1 MIGALRYEWVRLTTL
16 RSTWW
21 LTGASIFVAGGVSY
35 LWSLA
40 LNNNDA
46 MRGLG
51 RPAAFAAVLTQGA
64 STSAIPLLVA
74 YIMGLFGV
82 FTFGHEYR
90 HGMIRATL
98 TALPQRSNVL
108 AAKIIVTAAWA
119 GLVAVICL
127 ALGAL
132 WGFVSGSEV
141 NFSVTVTG
149 VPRVMLGYV
158 IYVIMF
164 TLIGLGVAAIVRN
177 QTGAIVIMLVVPL
190 VLETVLRLVIV
201 VPDMFNSIQGIVQFF
216 PFDAGGQMYVLFPV
230 DFNAPIGPLPLDPL
244 PGGVVMSVF
253 MLLVL
258 AVGGTLFVIRDA

>member
-46 MRGLG
+46 MQGLG

-108 AAKIIVTAAWA
+108 AAKIIVTAVWA

-132 WGFVSGSEV
+132 WGFVSGSDV

-177 QTGAIVIMLVVPL
+177 QAGAIVIMLVVPL

-201 VPDMFNSIQGIVQFF
+201 LPDMFNSIQGVVQFF
-216 PFDAGGQMYVLFPV
+216 PFDAGGQMYVLFAV
-230 DFNAPIGPLPLDPL
+230 DFSAPIGPLPLDPL

-258 AVGGTLFVIRDA
+258 AVGGALFFIRDA

>member
-21 LTGASIFVAGGVSY
+21 LTGASIFVAGGVSF

-40 LNNNDA
+40 LDNNDE

-51 RPAAFAAVLTQGA
+51 HPAAFAAVLTQGA
-64 STSAIPLLVA
+64 STSRIPLLVA

-108 AAKIIVTAAWA
+108 AAKIIVTAGWA

-132 WGFVSGSEV
+132 WGYVNGSEV
-141 NFSVTVTG
+141 NFSITVG
-149 VPRVMLGYV
+149 DVPRVMLGYV
-158 IYVIMF
+158 VYVVMF

-177 QTGAIVIMLVVPL
+177 QAGAIVIMLVGPL

-201 VPDMFNSIQGIVQFF
+201 LPDMFNGIQGVVQFF
-216 PFDAGGQMYVLFPV
+216 PFDAGNQMYVLFPV
-230 DFNAPIGPLPLDPL
+230 DFMSPIGPLPLDPL

-253 MLLVL
+253 MLLIL
-258 AVGGTLFVIRDA
+258 ALGGGLFVVRDA

>member
-40 LNNNDA
+40 LNSNDA

-132 WGFVSGSEV
+132 WGFVSGSDV
-141 NFSVTVTG
+141 NFSLTVSG

-158 IYVIMF
+158 IYVVMF

-177 QTGAIVIMLVVPL
+177 QAGAIVIMLVVPL

-201 VPDMFNSIQGIVQFF
+201 VPDMFNSIQGVVQFF
-216 PFDAGGQMYVLFPV
+216 PFDAGNQMYVLFPV
-230 DFNAPIGPLPLDPL
+230 DFSAPIGPLPLDPL

-258 AVGGTLFVIRDA
+258 AVGGGLFVVRDA

>member
-40 LNNNDA
+40 LNNDDA
-46 MRGLG
+46 MRGFG
-51 RPAAFAAVLTQGA
+51 RPAAFAAVVTQGA

-119 GLVAVICL
+119 GLVAVTCL

-132 WGFVSGSEV
+132 WGFVSGSDV
-141 NFSVTVTG
+141 NFSLTVSG

-158 IYVIMF
+158 IYVVMF

-177 QTGAIVIMLVVPL
+177 QAGAIVIMLVVPL

-201 VPDMFNSIQGIVQFF
+201 VPDMFNSIQGVVRFF
-216 PFDAGGQMYVLFPV
+216 PFDAGNQMYVLFPV
-230 DFNAPIGPLPLDPL
+230 DFSAPIGPLPLDPL

-253 MLLVL
+253 MLVIL
-258 AVGGTLFVIRDA
+258 ALGGGLFVVRDA

>member
-21 LTGASIFVAGGVSY
+21 LTGASIFVAGGVSF

-40 LNNNDA
+40 LDNDDA
-46 MRGLG
+46 MRGFG
-51 RPAAFAAVLTQGA
+51 HPAAFAAVLTQGA

-108 AAKIIVTAAWA
+108 AAKIIVTAGWA

-132 WGFVSGSEV
+132 WGYVNGSEV
-141 NFSVTVTG
+141 NFSMTAG
-149 VPRVMLGYV
+149 DVPRVMLGYV
-158 IYVIMF
+158 VYVVMF

-177 QTGAIVIMLVVPL
+177 QAGAIVIMLVVPL

-201 VPDMFNSIQGIVQFF
+201 VPDMFNGIQGVVQFF
-216 PFDAGGQMYVLFPV
+216 PFDAGNQMYVLFPV
-230 DFNAPIGPLPLDPL
+230 DFSSPIGPVPLDPL

-253 MLLVL
+253 MLLIL
-258 AVGGTLFVIRDA
+258 ALGGGLFVVRDA

>member
-40 LNNNDA
+40 LNNDDA
-46 MRGLG
+46 MRGFG

-108 AAKIIVTAAWA
+108 SAKIIVTAVWA

-132 WGFVSGSEV
+132 WGFVSGSDV
-141 NFSVTVTG
+141 NFSLTVSG

-158 IYVIMF
+158 IYVVMF

-177 QTGAIVIMLVVPL
+177 QAGAIVIMLVVPL

-201 VPDMFNSIQGIVQFF
+201 VPDMFNSIQGVVQFL
-216 PFDAGGQMYVLFPV
+216 PFDAGNQMYVLFPV
-230 DFNAPIGPLPLDPL
+230 DFSAPIGPLPLDPL

-258 AVGGTLFVIRDA
+258 AVGGGLFVVRDA